1 MRKNIIFI
9 LLAALFIF
17 SSVQTTFAVNKVVTA
32 SEHVISMAGVK
43 ARLVEQYQQGTTV
56 YPGSSVDKTVNVKNT
71 GNSDVIV
78 RVKVEKAWGETRGA
92 DGKVIADAKYATD
105 NILIDYNTE
114 YWRYDPTDG
123 YFYYKGVLKPGQ
135 TTLEPLLKQF
145 TIDKTTGNEY
155 AGLQADIVVKMECV
169 QAVADGVSVW
179 NKTFTDLGINY
190 TPPVV
195 TSPPTTVTFVN
206 EDNDFV
212 FDPASSD
219 LFANFK
225 NLLPGETRSQTITVK
240 NTYQNQNGVEIFLH
254 AEDINQNISDPAT
267 LALVNKLLREY
278 ATIVVTD
285 DTGKV
290 IYDGPVWG
298 NPYSDAA
305 NPDSMHNDIS
315 LGIFAPGQS
324 KNLNVQ
330 LRLDPAMDNQ
340 YQELLGLIKWVWSA
354 EPVPDNPQK
363 FIIAGKKIWNYGSQ
377 PESQHPTSIT
387 LIVKA
392 DGEVILQKQITAA
405 EHWQWYLEV
414 DKYAADGHEI
424 KYSVDEAQIKDYY
437 KSIDG
442 FDITNTYW
450 PDTNPGKPPQT
461 GGNPPPGD
469 SPKTG
474 DDSNLALW
482 ASLMGVSLAGLIFMT
497 IYTVGQKK
505 RKRNAPNL

>member
-9 LLAALFIF
+9 LLAALFVF

-32 SEHVISMAGVK
+32 SEHIISMAGVK

-56 YPGSSVDKTVNVKNT
+56 YPGSTVDKTVNVKNT

-92 DGKVIADAKYATD
+92 DGKVVADPQYATD

-123 YFYYKGVLKPGQ
+123 YFYYKGVLKPGE

-169 QAVADGVSVW
+169 QAVANGASVW
-179 NKTFTDLGINY
+179 NKTFTDLGINNY
-190 TPPVV
+190 TPPAVS
-195 TSPPTTVTFVN
+195 TTPTTVTFVN
-206 EDNDFV
+206 EDDDFV
-212 FDPASSD
+212 FDPVSSD

-225 NLLPGETRSQTITVK
+225 NLLPGETRSQVIEVK
-240 NTYQNQNGVEIFLH
+240 NTYQNDNGVEIFLH

-285 DTGKV
+285 ETGKV

-298 NPYSDAA
+298 KPDSNAA

-315 LGIFAPGQS
+315 LGIFAPGAS
-324 KNLNVQ
+324 KKLNVQ

-354 EPVPDNPQK
+354 EPVPNNPEK
-363 FIIAGKKIWNYGSQ
+363 FNIAGKKIWDHRNN
-377 PESQHPTSIT
+377 PESNRPTSIT

-405 EHWQWYLEV
+405 DHWQWNIEV

-424 KYSVDEAQIKDYY
+424 SYTVDEAHIKDYY
-437 KSIDG
+437 KYVDG
-442 FDITNTYW
+442 FDITNVYW
-450 PDTNPGKPPQT
+450 PESLDNPPPPHA
-461 GGNPPPGD
+461 GGNPPPDG
-469 SPKTG
+469 PKTG
-474 DDSNLALW
+474 DDSNLTLW

-497 IYTVGQKK
+497 IYTIGQKRKK
-505 RKRNAPNL
+505 RKHA